1 MVAQQA
7 TGGTQLASRPRVACF
22 TPLPP
27 VQSGIAQYSAE
38 LLPLLGQALDLDVY
52 VDGYRP
58 AVTLA
63 GVRVRPAAR
72 FAAAQRARPYDAIIY
87 QMGNSPAHAYMW
99 PLVRRYP
106 GLLVLHD
113 YVLHHLHVW
122 LAINRR
128 MVGFYQAEMA
138 RRYGAAGA
146 EVARKTLRGQMPGSV
161 FDYPLCEGL
170 VEASPVVAVHNAYAA
185 GLVAA
190 RCGRA
195 DIERI
200 PMGVPLYQLPERA
213 AARRRLGLAED
224 RPVIASLGEMSPH
237 KRMDVALRALLRVR
251 ERHPG
256 LVYVVAGKESPG
268 LNLERQVR
276 MLGLENA
283 VRRLGY
289 IAEASVPDLLAAADL
304 VVNLRYPTAG
314 ETSASLLRILAA
326 GQAVIVT
333 RAGAMA
339 EVPADACVAIAPDA
353 VEEELLAAVVD
364 RLLTDAPLRAQLAA
378 NARAFI
384 EREHT
389 LPHSARAY
397 LRVLGRLLGRALPA
411 PDWPAVVVDARAG
424 GPLLAGSA
432 EAAPVEA
439 GRPDPLAD
447 AVAEAIVDLRLDR
460 APGLA
465 RVAAAALAELRL
477 APHQRHDEPWP

>member
-1 MVAQQA
+1 MADHA
-7 TGGTQLASRPRVACF
+7 SRITHHASRPRVACF

-27 VQSGIAQYSAE
+27 IQSGIAQYSAE
-38 LLPLLGQALDLDVY
+38 VLPLLGQAVELDVY

-58 AVTLA
+58 TV
-63 GVRVRPAAR
+63 GVPGARVLPAKGFERAH
-72 FAAAQRARPYDAIIY
+72 RARPYEVIIY

-122 LAINRR
+122 LAVNRR
-128 MVGFYQAEMA
+128 MVGFYQGEMTA
-138 RRYGAAGA
+138 RYGAAGA
-146 EVARKTLRGQMPGSV
+146 DVARKTLRGQMPGSV

-170 VEASPVVAVHNAYAA
+170 VEASRAVAVHNAYAA
-185 GLVAA
+185 GLVAE

-200 PMGVPLYQLPERA
+200 PMGMPLYRLPERG
-213 AARRRLGLAED
+213 AARRRLGLPEGA
-224 RPVIASLGEMSPH
+224 PVVASLGEMSPH
-237 KRMDVALRALLRVR
+237 KRLDVILRALLRVR
-251 ERHPG
+251 ERQPG

-268 LNLERQVR
+268 LNLDRQVR
-276 MLGLENA
+276 MLGLEGS

-289 IAEASVPDLLAAADL
+289 IAEATAPDLLAAADL

-333 RAGAMA
+333 RAGSMA
-339 EVPADACVAIAPDA
+339 ELPPDACAMIAADA
-353 VEEELLAAVVD
+353 VEEELLAETIA
-364 RLLTDAPLRAQLAA
+364 LLLADEPLRRRMAA

-389 LPHSARAY
+389 LPASARAY
-397 LRVLGRLLGRALPA
+397 LRVLGRMLGREPPA
-411 PDWPAVVVDARAG
+411 PDWSPVVVDARAG
-424 GPLLAGSA
+424 GPALAEASA
-432 EAAPVEA
+432 EPVA
-439 GRPDPLAD
+439 TPPDPLAD

-465 RVAAAALAELRL
+465 PAVAAALADLNL
-477 APHQRHDEPWP
+477 APHQRREA